1 MIEQLLLGVCIITPL
16 VGVLALGAIYD
27 RSHPYPDNEEER

>member
-1 MIEQLLLGVCIITPL
+1 MIQLLLWVCIIIPP

-27 RSHPYPDNEEER
+27 RSHPYPNDEEER